1 MNVVSC
7 RLSMLK
13 LFEHIL
19 HSQAQKNTSST
30 KYPFPSTIIPAT
42 CEITANPRFWIDC
55 ILKEQ
60 IKTKSTCKYFAVEKV
75 IVCFASLLHM
85 TLEKKASLNKIKTS
99 EHLIEE
105 CVRPSKCPAMESQMV
120 QNSRNKID
128 LTFKQICYQGH
139 KRIQSSSTKSIHV
152 QPILSQGQDI

>member
-1 MNVVSC
+1 
-7 RLSMLK
+7 MLK
-13 LFEHIL
+13 LFEHVL

-60 IKTKSTCKYFAVEKV
+60 IKSKSTCKYFAVEKV

-85 TLEKKASLNKIKTS
+85 TSEKKASLNKIKTS

-105 CVRPSKCPAMESQMV
+105 CARPSKCPGMEVWPNGAKFKKQNWTYFQTNLLSRSQEISIKLNKV
-120 QNSRNKID
+120 NSRSTDSLSRSRHIE
-128 LTFKQICYQGH
+128 
-139 KRIQSSSTKSIHV
+139 SSSTK
-152 QPILSQGQDI
+152 